1 MIKTVVA
8 DDHQIVRKGICSLLN
23 RNANICVVGEAND
36 GEDAVTVVSDLQ
48 PDVVLL
54 DISMPRL
61 DGIQATQ
68 RIVAANLSTRVVILS
83 VHDRPLIAKRALRAG
98 AKGYLLKDASLEELS
113 LAVTAANRGDI
124 YLSPRLSKAILDSL
138 WSLSDRLEDEEEL
151 LLSEREREILQLL
164 AEGRTNRDI
173 ATILYLSPKT
183 VEKHRANI
191 MTKMDVTD
199 FASLIRRSIQEGLVL
214 F

>member
-1 MIKTVVA
+1 MIRTVVA

-36 GEDAVTVVSDLQ
+36 GEDAVTIVNDLQ
-48 PDVVLL
+48 PDVALI

-68 RIVAANLSTRVVILS
+68 RIVAANLPTRVVILS

-138 WSLSDRLEDEEEL
+138 WSLSDRLEEEEEL
-151 LLSEREREILQLL
+151 LLSEREREVLQLL
-164 AEGRTNRDI
+164 AEGHTNRDI
-173 ATILYLSPKT
+173 ATMLYLSPKT

>member
-1 MIKTVVA
+1 MIRIVVA

-23 RNANICVVGEAND
+23 QDANIYVIGEADD
-36 GEDAVTVVSDLQ
+36 GEDAVTVISELQ
-48 PDVVLL
+48 PDVALL

-68 RIVAANLSTRVVILS
+68 RIVAANLPTRVVILS

-98 AKGYLLKDASLEELS
+98 AKGYLLKDAALEELS
-113 LAVTAANRGDI
+113 LAVTAANRDDI

-138 WSLSDRLEDEEEL
+138 WNLSDQRTGEEEL
-151 LLSEREREILQLL
+151 GLSEREQEVLQLL
-164 AEGRTNRDI
+164 AEGHTNRDI
-173 ATILYLSPKT
+173 ATMLYLSPKT

-191 MTKMDVTD
+191 MNKMHVTD
-199 FASLIRRSIQEGLVL
+199 FASLIRRSIEEGLVL

>member
-1 MIKTVVA
+1 MITTVVA

-23 RNANICVVGEAND
+23 RNANICVVGEAYD
-36 GEDAVTVVSDLQ
+36 GEDAVTVISDLQ
-48 PDVVLL
+48 PDVALI

-68 RIVAANLSTRVVILS
+68 RIVAANLPTHVVILS

-98 AKGYLLKDASLEELS
+98 AKGYLLKDASLDELS

-138 WSLSDRLEDEEEL
+138 WKLSDQQGEEEEL
-151 LLSEREREILQLL
+151 LLSEREREVLQLL
-164 AEGRTNRDI
+164 AEGHTNKDI
-173 ATILYLSPKT
+173 ATMLYLSPKT

-191 MTKMDVTD
+191 MSKMDVTD
-199 FASLIRRSIQEGLVL
+199 FATLIRRSIQEGLVL

>member
-1 MIKTVVA
+1 MIKAVVA

-23 RNANICVVGEAND
+23 KEANICVVGEADD
-36 GEDAVTVVSDLQ
+36 GEDAVTMVSDLQ
-48 PDVVLL
+48 PDVLLL

-68 RIVAANLSTRVVILS
+68 RIIAAKLPTRVVILS

-98 AKGYLLKDASLEELS
+98 AKGYLLKDGSLEELA
-113 LAVTAANRGDI
+113 LAVTAAHRGDI

-138 WSLSDRLEDEEEL
+138 WSLSDQLPEGEAL
-151 LLSEREREILQLL
+151 MLSEREQEILQLL
-164 AEGRTNRDI
+164 AEGHTNRDI
-173 ATILYLSPKT
+173 ATMLFLSPKT

-191 MTKMDVTD
+191 MNKMDVSD
-199 FASLIRRSIQEGLVL
+199 FASLIRRSIQEGLIL